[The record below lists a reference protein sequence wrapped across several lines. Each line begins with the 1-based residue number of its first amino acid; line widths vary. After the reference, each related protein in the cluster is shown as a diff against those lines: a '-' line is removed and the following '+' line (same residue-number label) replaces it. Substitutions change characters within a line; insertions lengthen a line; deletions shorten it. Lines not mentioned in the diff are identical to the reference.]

1 MGARAATIV
10 LVLAALA
17 SLGHA
22 RAEDDPACAKYQ
34 EPMAYNDCLARHGP
48 KANNIGRHQGAEP
61 LYRAAQGWGQGG
73 RADRPATTGRRWQ
86 PARPSHGRAHME
98 FLVK

>member
-22 RAEDDPACAKYQ
+22 RAEGDPACAKYQ

-48 KANNIGRHQGAEP
+48 KANNIGTHQGAEP
-61 LYRAAQGWGQGG
+61 PYRAAENRGQGG
-73 RADRPATTGRRWQ
+73 EAGRQATTWRRWQ
-86 PARPSHGRAHME
+86 PARPNHGRAHME